1 MDKGDAF
8 IMLASAFHGGG
19 TNATKDEK
27 RMMFATFVT
36 RGYLRQEEN
45 QYAQIRSLICALLIY
60 PRFLAVPPE
69 KARQYPR
76 EVLEYMG
83 YSLSDP
89 ACGTVE
95 QMDPIYSILPD
106 LKSEAKYKDF

>member
-27 RMMFATFVT
+27 RMLFSTFVT

-45 QYAQIRSLICALLIY
+45 Q
-60 PRFLAVPPE
+60 FLAVPPE

-95 QMDPIYSILPD
+95 QMDPIYAILPE
-106 LKSEAKYKDF
+106 LKAEAKYKDF